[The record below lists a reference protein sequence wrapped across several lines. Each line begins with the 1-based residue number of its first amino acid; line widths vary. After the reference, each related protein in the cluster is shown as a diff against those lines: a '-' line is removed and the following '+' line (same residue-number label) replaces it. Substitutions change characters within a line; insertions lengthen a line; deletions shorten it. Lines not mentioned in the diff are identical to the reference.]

1 MVRRT
6 LKGKARRR
14 LWGRR
19 GMARIGAFALVFMVW
34 VVVPAISSGSA
45 PTPEVSNVAPEA
57 LGEAAKGQRSSRPG
71 AGRAMAGRAGDV
83 KDTHGRLQNI
93 YARLGIQR
101 ATEAPKARE
110 NQGCSCQPRDK
121 GKSGSRTS
129 RPSFRAPALPPIL
142 GWILIGIVVLGMVV
156 PLVLALRSGI
166 KDATPSAAA
175 DPEGEEDGATLVDA
189 SSPWRVSLDRC
200 RRLVAEGRLGEAY
213 GALHRLTLVALQHEG
228 HLNLEA
234 TITNWQYVSRLLSKP
249 SLRELLSAVT
259 IAAERS
265 VFGHQPPGPGRYREL
280 EKMLISR
287 IEGVS

>member
-6 LKGKARRR
+6 LKGKAPRR
-14 LWGRR
+14 LWGWR
-19 GMARIGAFALVFMVW
+19 GFARAGALVLVFAVW
-34 VVVPAISSGSA
+34 GVVPALSLGLA
-45 PTPEVSNVAPEA
+45 PTPEVSNAAPPV
-57 LGEAAKGQRSSRPG
+57 SSELQLPHG
-71 AGRAMAGRAGDV
+71 GKPDAAGRAMAGRAGDV
-83 KDTHGRLQNI
+83 KDTHERIQKI

-101 ATEAPKARE
+101 ATETPKVRE
-110 NQGCSCQPRDK
+110 NQGCSCQSRDK
-121 GKSGSRTS
+121 GKSGSKTS
-129 RPSFRAPALPPIL
+129 RPSFRPPALPPIL

-166 KDATPSAAA
+166 KDATPPAAA
-175 DPEGEEDGATLVDA
+175 DPEGEEDGAIVVDT

-213 GALHRLTLVALQHEG
+213 GALHRLTLIALQHEG
-228 HLNLEA
+228 HLSLDA